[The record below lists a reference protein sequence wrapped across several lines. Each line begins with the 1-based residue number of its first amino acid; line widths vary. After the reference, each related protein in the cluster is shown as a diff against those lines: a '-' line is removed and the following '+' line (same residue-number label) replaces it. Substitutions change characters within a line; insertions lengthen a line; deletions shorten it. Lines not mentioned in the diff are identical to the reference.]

1 MTTTGG
7 AASVY
12 EFEKAF
18 SLTKYRGPD
27 DTRIIDIE
35 RMTEISGRFSEIE
48 ITPPCRKG
56 IMGFHRLS
64 IMGLTPEGM
73 QPFIRKGCAVICNGE
88 LYGFEK
94 TKKELELKGY
104 SFRSGSDCE
113 LLLPLYFEY
122 GTEMFKELDAEF
134 ACVIYDGRTDEF
146 IAARDPIGIR
156 PLYYGYDMEGCIAFA
171 SEPKSLL
178 GICEKVMPF
187 PPGHYWRKGEFTKY
201 CDLTETGG
209 LIDPVADKTV
219 VQHSRRSRFDS
230 DCRRRG
236 IDRSRAVAEL
246 AVDLA
251 SVEPFGNFIKG

>member
-94 TKKELELKGY
+94 TKKELVAPCGQ
-104 SFRSGSDCE
+104 
-113 LLLPLYFEY
+113 LLCLRILCHA
-122 GTEMFKELDAEF
+122 G
-134 ACVIYDGRTDEF
+134 
-146 IAARDPIGIR
+146 
-156 PLYYGYDMEGCIAFA
+156 
-171 SEPKSLL
+171 
-178 GICEKVMPF
+178 
-187 PPGHYWRKGEFTKY
+187 PG
-201 CDLTETGG
+201 
-209 LIDPVADKTV
+209 
-219 VQHSRRSRFDS
+219 RSRKSMGFS
-230 DCRRRG
+230 AFTHHCR
-236 IDRSRAVAEL
+236 S
-246 AVDLA
+246 
-251 SVEPFGNFIKG
+251 